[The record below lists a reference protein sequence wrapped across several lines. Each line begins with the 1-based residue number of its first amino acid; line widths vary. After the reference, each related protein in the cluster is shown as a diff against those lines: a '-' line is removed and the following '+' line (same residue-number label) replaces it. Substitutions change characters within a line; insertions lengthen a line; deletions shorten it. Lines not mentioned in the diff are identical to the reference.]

1 MPTSWTVFPLVL
13 EPFSLIFLE
22 VVELLLPLLLLPL
35 FSAMACNLGYCQ
47 AHVKN
52 ESTLHSNDLEQTL
65 ALSYLVLPTCE

>member
-1 MPTSWTVFPLVL
+1 M
-13 EPFSLIFLE
+13 
-22 VVELLLPLLLLPL
+22 LLPFLLIPI

-52 ESTLHSNDLEQTL
+52 ESTLHSNGLEQTL